1 MPDSQ
6 IRCSDCGELFLFSE
20 QEQAFFAEKG
30 LNTPPK
36 RCKPCRQARKTASP
50 SGGGAGGGGFG
61 DRAPRPGGRA
71 RPSTGGFGDRSRGAP
86 ARGAPPRGGEG
97 GWRPR
102 DAGAGPARAPASQ
115 ATSSNG
121 PRPSG
126 GAPRESGGWKTPH
139 APHAPPP
146 GARARDARE
155 RTFAGPA
162 PTSQQTQQAP
172 RQQAP
177 RDDDAKPAARERA
190 AKPKFDITCA
200 ECGAPSQ
207 VPFKP
212 LEGRQVYCQPCYRLR
227 KIASPDAAA
236 PRNLDA
242 QGADSGIV
250 E

>member
-50 SGGGAGGGGFG
+50 GGDRGGDRGSDRRPFRSNDAGARPSGGGFG
-61 DRAPRPGGRA
+61 AP
-71 RPSTGGFGDRSRGAP
+71 
-86 ARGAPPRGGEG
+86 RGAPPRGAPRGEPRSEG

-102 DAGAGPARAPASQ
+102 EGGAARPA
-115 ATSSNG
+115 NG
-121 PRPSG
+121 FAQG
-126 GAPRESGGWKTPH
+126 GAPSGPPRVSAWKTPH
-139 APHAPPP
+139 ASPTGAP
-146 GARARDARE
+146 RARDTRE
-155 RTFAGPA
+155 RSFGGANQASHA
-162 PTSQQTQQAP
+162 PTPP
-172 RQQAP
+172 REEP
-177 RDDDAKPAARERA
+177 KPAARERA

-227 KIASPDAAA
+227 KIASPETLERRD
-236 PRNLDA
+236 LDA
-242 QGADSGIV
+242 HGADSGIV